1 MATVRELQ
9 AKFEGTYNGFKSTVQ
24 GVKKEIDALPKSA
37 ANASKGMNTNFSK
50 MTKGIS
56 QQFQNMSLIAEMS
69 FEDIGKAIGNASKK
83 LGDWGKDIQS
93 AGGTVTKVMSPL
105 TAFYGAAAIGGGK
118 RMAANEQLDI
128 LMGNVFRTE
137 EAYDNA
143 WDAVNG
149 LTKGTSFMNKDVGQ
163 WLAQLVQS
171 NVELGKS
178 EDIMGS
184 ILDFSVGSGQL
195 GMEGEIHDIIM
206 KAVRSNGWDQMTLD
220 MLAQRGLNLAG
231 HVANVLGIEV
241 TAAQEMLKDGTIS
254 MNESLDYF
262 VDAVQNGS
270 EGAGGFFASMEGS
283 AKKGGETFTG
293 ALTNMMAAVSQLG
306 EKMWKQGAWDELKR
320 AMNSLYDFLQELA
333 PALEPAAKA
342 IASMMATAV
351 DWLQKMINAFVNLRP
366 KTQALIASL
375 SVIAA
380 VMGPVI
386 MAFGTF
392 VGVVA
397 SALKPIG
404 ALFLGISKGLGV
416 LNKKNGLSEVLK
428 KLASRFAFLTGPVGI
443 VISAFTLLMTTS
455 ETFRKAFGAMISS
468 IVDFGKQLYQMVKP
482 AIDTVID
489 SFKAMMATFKGSGG
503 GLDSIGAAFAPLL
516 KVIGALVKA
525 LMVGLATAFAIILPV
540 ISGAARAIGP
550 LVTAIGK
557 AISVITNLGMAIL
570 SVFILDF
577 SKAGKYL
584 KQAGQSFIDVFTNIW
599 DAIKG
604 FLTGFSQTLIGLADG
619 VLPGFS
625 EKLSSAFSTIGTL
638 GKYFLAIVE
647 DGDYMNDWITHLPK
661 SIQEPIQRAGEVFA
675 GLRDN
680 VIQAFDGIKQ
690 KASDLSDV
698 FVSTFGNNIAEKLT
712 TTKKIGD
719 RIAQSLADGVSDGIQ
734 RVTGAFSNVGQ
745 RIVDAIKDGLG
756 TKVGT
761 MISDYFKGT
770 IESFGSI
777 GGTVGTLLPSIMG
790 VGSKL
795 LGLTGPVG
803 LIISIV
809 TTLIST
815 LVKLYKS
822 NEDVRNFIQEAWQG
836 IQDIFASVWSALQPI
851 FDELGKAF
859 VEIGKELGPEFV
871 KTKDVIVDSINELK
885 PTFQELGETFGEL
898 FREIGA
904 AYGDFALE
912 ISNVFKE
919 IVPLI
924 SDVISMLADAFKDIL
939 PVIVEVASSIISVW
953 VELQQTVIK
962 AVLEIAKQIIPM
974 LLDAVQ
980 TILPMVLNIIKSV
993 LPIAVD
999 LFKSVVDIVME
1010 LVKMALPLIMTAV
1023 KTIFPMVL
1031 DIIKQVLP
1039 VVIDIIS
1046 TVISVI
1052 MELAKQVIPIIL
1064 RVVQQAFPVIQKIIE
1079 VAMKV
1084 AMIALGALVK
1094 IIDNVVVPAIKF
1106 ILQVVQTVF
1115 PVITD
1120 VIDGA
1125 LNIIIGILNFFV
1137 SLFKGDWSG
1146 MWDAIKQIL
1155 SSALDIVW
1163 SVIKGVF
1170 ELISLFIKTIFTGI
1184 STFFKWVWD
1193 GIKKIFITVV
1203 TAVFDFVKLWFNN
1216 LRDTIANIF
1225 NAVWDFISTIWN
1237 TIYTFFKDIILSI
1250 VDYVRDR
1257 FNTMRDRITT
1267 VFNGIRDTAKEV
1279 WGKIKDNIINPI
1291 KEGVQWAIDKFNSFK
1306 DNIKEIFT
1314 TVRDNVAEWI
1324 GEMVQTVKDMPGKMA
1339 DGLSKMGWHI
1349 RDAFTNIGNTML
1361 SVLGKGVNG
1370 VIRGINWVL
1379 NKLGL
1384 PDEWQID
1391 PWTVP
1396 VISNGRG
1403 GNAASGAISAYA
1415 KGTGSHPGG
1424 PAILGDGKGNNSGS
1438 ELVNLPDGKSFLSA
1452 DKPTLY
1458 PDLPKG
1464 TSVIPAK
1471 VTKQLKD
1478 VPMYAFGDKVGQKVG
1493 NAASW
1498 VGGKIKDGTQWTGDK
1513 IKQGADYAKGVAL
1526 DVWDYVENPEK
1537 LLTKALEFLGVKAES
1552 MFGAFQE
1559 VPVYGFKKVKDGGVE
1574 FLKKKIDNMFSSGTG
1589 VGLGKGISNV
1599 GGWALPIRRAAAQM
1613 REKVSNSEVQG
1624 ILAQIQRESGGNQR
1638 IIQHAAVNDI
1648 NMRNNNP
1655 ARGLLQYIPQT
1666 FSAYKM
1672 PGFGNI
1678 YDGYHQLLAFFNNT
1692 TWRRDLPYGKR
1703 GWGPR
1708 GARKYADGGI
1718 VDFKQLAWIADG
1730 GWAESIISH
1739 DPAKRLSQ
1747 RGIWEQT
1754 GRELG
1759 FIDNKDDKTSE
1770 EMISLLMRIAD
1781 AVETGR
1787 DLNLVFQ
1794 DRATARILEPLISDI
1809 QGRKVNDRNV
1819 YGR

>member
-69 FEDIGKAIGNASKK
+69 FEDIGKAISNASKT

-105 TAFYGAAAIGGGK
+105 TAFYGAAAIGGGR

-137 EAYDNA
+137 EAYNNA

-195 GMEGEIHDIIM
+195 GTEGEIHDIIM

-375 SVIAA
+375 SLVAA

-397 SALKPIG
+397 SALKPIA
-404 ALFLGISKGLGV
+404 ALFTGISKGLGV
-416 LNKKNGLSEVLK
+416 LNSKKGLTGVLK
-428 KLASRFAFLTGPVGI
+428 QLAKRFSFLAGPVGI
-443 VISAFTLLMTTS
+443 AISAFTLLMTTS

-468 IVDFGKQLYQMVKP
+468 IVDFGKQLFQMVKP

-525 LMVGLATAFAIILPV
+525 LMVGLATAFAVILPV

-557 AISVITNLGMAIL
+557 AIAIVTNLGMAIL
-570 SVFILDF
+570 SVFVLDF

-584 KQAGQSFIDVFTNIW
+584 KQAGQSFIDVFTSIW

-619 VLPGFS
+619 VIPGFS

-661 SIQEPIQRAGEVFA
+661 SIQGPIQRAGEIFA

-698 FVSTFGNNIAEKLT
+698 FVTTFGNNIAEKLT

-777 GGTVGTLLPSIMG
+777 GGTVGTLLPSIIG
-790 VGSKL
+790 IGSKL

-803 LIISIV
+803 FIISIV
-809 TTLIST
+809 TTLIGT
-815 LVKLYKS
+815 LVKLYRT
-822 NEDVRNFIQEAWQG
+822 NEDVRNFIQDAWQG
-836 IQDIFASVWSALQPI
+836 IQEIFAGVWSALQPI
-851 FDELGKAF
+851 FDELSKAF
-859 VEIGKELGPEFV
+859 GEMGKELAPEFA
-871 KTKDVIVDSINELK
+871 KTKDIILDSINELK
-885 PTFQELGETFGEL
+885 PTFQDLGKTFGEL
-898 FREIGA
+898 IKTLSGTFGT
-904 AYGDFALE
+904 FALE
-912 ISNVFKE
+912 ISNVFKD
-919 IVPLI
+919 IYTQVIPL
-924 SDVISMLADAFKDIL
+924 LLEA
-939 PVIVEVASSIISVW
+939 
-953 VELQQTVIK
+953 IK
-962 AVLEIAKQIIPM
+962 
-974 LLDAVQ
+974 
-980 TILPMVLNIIKSV
+980 TILPMVLSIIK
-993 LPIAVD
+993 
-999 LFKSVVDIVME
+999 
-1010 LVKMALPLIMTAV
+1010 T
-1023 KTIFPMVL
+1023 
-1031 DIIKQVLP
+1031 VLP
-1039 VVIDIIS
+1039 VVVDLFGRLAEAVTDIAK
-1046 TVISVI
+1046 TVLPMLISVI
-1052 MELAKQVIPIIL
+1052 KSVMPMVLTIVKTVIPIVIDLFMNLVDVVLDLIDTVLPLIL
-1064 RVVQQAFPVIQKIIE
+1064 NVVKTVFPMILNIIENVLPIVINLINSVITIVLDLAKNVLPLILNVVQTAFPIIQKIIE

-1094 IIDNVVVPAIKF
+1094 IIENVVVPAIKF
-1106 ILQVVQTVF
+1106 ILEVVQTVF
-1115 PVITD
+1115 PVITN

-1125 LNIIIGILNFFV
+1125 LNIIIGILNFFI
-1137 SLFKGDWSG
+1137 SLFTGDWSG
-1146 MWDAIKQIL
+1146 MWEAIKQIL
-1155 SSALDIVW
+1155 NGAIKIVW
-1163 SVIKGVF
+1163 SVIKGAF
-1170 ELISLFIKTIFTGI
+1170 DLIALFIKTVFTSISDFFSWIWDKITDIFMA
-1184 STFFKWVWD
+1184 V
-1193 GIKKIFITVV
+1193 ITAIYNYV
-1203 TAVFDFVKLWFNN
+1203 
-1216 LRDTIANIF
+1216 RDRF
-1225 NAVWDFISTIWN
+1225 NATKDFIVSVFNTIKDFFTNIWN
-1237 TIYTFFKDIILSI
+1237 AIYTFFKDIILSI
-1250 VDYVRDR
+1250 VTYVRDR
-1257 FNTMRDRITT
+1257 FNAMRDRISSIFTS
-1267 VFNGIRDTAKEV
+1267 IRDTAKSI
-1279 WGKIKDNIINPI
+1279 WNKIKDNIVNPVRD
-1291 KEGVQWAIDKFNSFK
+1291 GVQWAIDKFNSFK
-1306 DNIKEIFT
+1306 DDVSEIFSSM
-1314 TVRDNVAEWI
+1314 RDNVKDWI
-1324 GEMVQTVKDMPGKMA
+1324 SKMVQNVKDMPGKMA
-1339 DGLSKMGWHI
+1339 EGLEQTK
-1349 RDAFTNIGNTML
+1349 DKIGEALASVGQTMIDTL
-1361 SVLGKGVNG
+1361 KKGVNG
-1370 VIRGINWVL
+1370 VIDGINWVL
-1379 NKLGL
+1379 VALGL
-1384 PDEWQID
+1384 KKWKID
-1391 PWTVP
+1391 KWTTGKV
-1396 VISNGRG
+1396 
-1403 GNAASGAISAYA
+1403 AATGAIAAYA
-1415 KGTGSHPGG
+1415 DGTDSHPGG
-1424 PAILGDGKGNNSGS
+1424 PALVGDGVGSNSGS
-1438 ELVNLPDGKSFLSA
+1438 ELIETADGKQYLSPPT
-1452 DKPTLY
+1452 PTLI
-1458 PDLPKG
+1458 DLPKG
-1464 TSVIPAK
+1464 AK
-1471 VTKQLKD
+1471 VLSAFMTKKLFDMPAYANGVGFNDIISSSRDMMRGINLFSRDAAFD
-1478 VPMYAFGDKVGQKVG
+1478 VY
-1493 NAASW
+1493 S
-1498 VGGKIKDGTQWTGDK
+1498 
-1513 IKQGADYAKGVAL
+1513 YL
-1526 DVWDYVENPEK
+1526 DDPKK
-1537 LLTKALEFLGVKAES
+1537 LLDKALTHLGIKAES
-1552 MFGAFQE
+1552 MFGAFKE
-1559 VPVYGFKKVKDGGVE
+1559 VPVAGFKKVKDGGVE
-1574 FLKKKIDNMFSSGTG
+1574 FLKKKIDDMFSSGTG
-1589 VGLGKGISNV
+1589 VGMGAGISNV

-1666 FSAYKM
+1666 FNAYKM

-1692 TWRRDLPYGKR
+1692 TWRRDLPYGRR

-1708 GARKYADGGI
+1708 GARKYEDGGI
-1718 VDFKQLAWIADG
+1718 AKFKQLAWIADG

-1759 FIDNKDDKTSE
+1759 FIDNKDDKTGK

-1787 DLNLVFQ
+1787 DISLVFQ
-1794 DRATARILEPLISDI
+1794 DKESARVLEPLITER
-1809 QGRKVNDRNV
+1809 QKRKGNPKKGGRR
-1819 YGR
+1819 